1 MATNVYVDGPNL
13 YYGALR
19 DRPVRWLDLTTWCE
33 QLLPDH
39 DVKRVRYF
47 TAWAHPSV
55 ERQQVNRQQ
64 VYLRALQTSPKISV
78 HLGRCLKDTVVLRE
92 PRTSNQHRVVK
103 VRLKGVDVALATQLL
118 ADAATGDCDTVVL
131 VTNDS
136 DFKPTIVA
144 ARRALGVRVGLV
156 NPSDVGWAATSGRW
170 SIFTSSRRRAATRPR
185 CFRPRCPMPEGRSAR
200 PNGGFE
206 TDPPRRR

>member
-13 YYGALR
+13 YYAALR

-47 TAWAHPSV
+47 TAWAHPSL

-78 HLGRCLKDTVVLRE
+78 HFGRCLNESVVLRE
-92 PRTSNQHRVVK
+92 PRTTNEHRVIK
-103 VRLKGVDVALATQLL
+103 VRMKGVDVALASQLL

-131 VTNDS
+131 VSNDS

-144 ARRALGVRVGLV
+144 ARRALRVRVGMVNPRRGVGSDKRTLV
-156 NPSDVGWAATSGRW
+156 NFYLEPPASSYAAALFPAEMSD
-170 SIFTSSRRRAATRPR
+170 
-185 CFRPRCPMPEGRSAR
+185 AR
-200 PNGGFE
+200 GPFHAPKQWFE

>member
-64 VYLRALQTSPKISV
+64 VYHRALQTSPKISV
-78 HLGRCLKDTVVLRE
+78 HLGRYLRDTVVLRE
-92 PRTSNQHRVVK
+92 PRTSNQRRVVK

-118 ADAATGDCDTVVL
+118 PDAATGDCDTVVL
-131 VTNDS
+131 VSNDS
-136 DFKPTIVA
+136 DFMPTIVA

-156 NPSDVGWAATSGRW
+156 NPRRGVGSDKRTLVNFYLEPPASSYAAALFPADMSDARGLFHAPQRW
-170 SIFTSSRRRAATRPR
+170 
-185 CFRPRCPMPEGRSAR
+185 
-200 PNGGFE
+200 FE
-206 TDPPRRR
+206 TDPPRRK